1 MYCFATYIQIQHAYG
16 DFMQQESQIYESII
30 SNILVAG
37 DVDSY
42 KLCLICT
49 HVNYCVCMCVKFCRL
64 Y

>member
-37 DVDSY
+37 DVDKIS
-42 KLCLICT
+42 KLKF
-49 HVNYCVCMCVKFCRL
+49 NYL
-64 Y
+64 

>member
-37 DVDSY
+37 DVDNSSPQKKSSEVWGTFGFLR
-42 KLCLICT
+42 KLQ
-49 HVNYCVCMCVKFCRL
+49 VMR
-64 Y
+64 